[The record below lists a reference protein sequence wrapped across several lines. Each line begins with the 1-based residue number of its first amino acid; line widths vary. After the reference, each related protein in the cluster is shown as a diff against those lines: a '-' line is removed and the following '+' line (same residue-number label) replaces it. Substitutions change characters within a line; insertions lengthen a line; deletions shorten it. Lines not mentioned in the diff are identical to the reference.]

1 MPITEHD
8 LDDLLTVDE
17 AADLLQLSRATI
29 YRMIADRELDVVRI
43 GSGRGRVRITRRAL
57 LDHLNRRVTRAD
69 VRRSSR
75 AS

>member
-17 AADLLQLSRATI
+17 AAELLQLSRATI
-29 YRMIADRELDVVRI
+29 YRMISDRELDVVRI
-43 GSGRGRVRITRRAL
+43 GSGRGRARITRRAL
-57 LDHLNRRVTRAD
+57 LDHLNRRVTRA
-69 VRRSSR
+69 VPSR

>member
-43 GSGRGRVRITRRAL
+43 GSGRGRARITRRAL

-69 VRRSSR
+69 VRRSPR